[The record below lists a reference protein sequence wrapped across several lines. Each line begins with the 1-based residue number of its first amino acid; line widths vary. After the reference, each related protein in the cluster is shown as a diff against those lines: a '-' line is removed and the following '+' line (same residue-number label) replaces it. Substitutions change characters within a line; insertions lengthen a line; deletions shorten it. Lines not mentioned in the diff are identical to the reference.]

1 MSENY
6 IKFKTNIEWYEMK
19 TLIYLTVY
27 ECLVAFLQ
35 KIVDGKT
42 TSNPIMS
49 KEEAEE
55 IGATY
60 VIDDE
65 EPITY
70 PNRNYGKEHFSF
82 DGLDEDGDVLS
93 TNLGIDTAKTH
104 TTVPLGPDVAIANLG
119 PALESLISEY
129 NACEY
134 DEYGAWFE
142 RASKVVPF
150 LWD

>member
-6 IKFKTNIEWYEMK
+6 VKFKTNIEWYEMK

-42 TSNPIMS
+42 CGDPIMS
-49 KEEAEE
+49 KELAEE
-55 IGATY
+55 LGATY
-60 VIDDE
+60 VIDDQ
-65 EPITY
+65 EPIVY
-70 PNRNYGKEHFSF
+70 PNPNYGKEHFSF
-82 DGLDEDGDVLS
+82 DGLDEDGNVLS
-93 TNLGIDTAKTH
+93 TS
-104 TTVPLGPDVAIANLG
+104 PLGPDIAIANLG
-119 PALESLISEY
+119 TALESLISEY
-129 NACEY
+129 DACEY

>member
-6 IKFKTNIEWYEMK
+6 VKFKTNIEWYEMK
-19 TLIYLTVY
+19 TLIYLTLY

-35 KIVDGKT
+35 KIVDGKV
-42 TSNPIMS
+42 TSDPIMS

-60 VIDDE
+60 
-65 EPITY
+65 
-70 PNRNYGKEHFSF
+70 
-82 DGLDEDGDVLS
+82 
-93 TNLGIDTAKTH
+93 AKTH
-104 TTVPLGPDVAIANLG
+104 TTVPLGPDIAVANLG

-142 RASKVVPF
+142 RASKVVPY

>member
-1 MSENY
+1 
-6 IKFKTNIEWYEMK
+6 MK
-19 TLIYLTVY
+19 TLIYLTLY

-35 KIVDGKT
+35 KIVDGE
-42 TSNPIMS
+42 TSGNPIMS
-49 KEEAEE
+49 KEKAEE

-70 PNRNYGKEHFSF
+70 RNQNYGKEHFF
-82 DGLDEDGDVLS
+82 DEIDEDGNILS
-93 TNLGIDTAKTH
+93 TSLGIDTAKTH

-119 PALESLISEY
+119 PALQSLISEY
-129 NACEY
+129 DACEY
-134 DEYGAWFE
+134 YEYGAWFE
-142 RASKVVPF
+142 RASKVVPY

>member
-1 MSENY
+1 
-6 IKFKTNIEWYEMK
+6 
-19 TLIYLTVY
+19 
-27 ECLVAFLQ
+27 
-35 KIVDGKT
+35 
-42 TSNPIMS
+42 MS
-49 KEEAEE
+49 KELAEE

-70 PNRNYGKEHFSF
+70 PNPNYGKEHFSF
-82 DGLDEDGDVLS
+82 DGIDEDGNILETS
-93 TNLGIDTAKTH
+93 LGIDTAKTY
-104 TTVPLGPDVAIANLG
+104 TNVPFGPDVAIANLG
-119 PALESLISEY
+119 PALQSLISEY
-129 NACEY
+129 DACEY